1 MRRLLW
7 TLLLAVAAPAAHGD
21 DKPQDSRKEEDEE
34 SGPVR
39 LEVPAELRGKGYR
52 LRYGGDVVELD
63 APAVSAPDGGD
74 YNTFQLVDRDGRI
87 LDSDDGYLED
97 DAIAGMRPNHYR
109 VGLHVGSSSS
119 ASSELEDLF
128 LDGHLSETSLD
139 FTWLPGAFGL
149 SVSYAGLNALE
160 EVDPSVTSSYSEL
173 QWRVGAVYE
182 LVPFRDAA
190 SHARSLHLDLTLA
203 ALHAQSS
210 INIGDGAVDIRDES
224 SGNGLYA
231 GADLMFPIF
240 DFWLNLRA
248 YLSRSKLEFTKLG
261 HKSEALRSGLLLG
274 GFYAF

>member
-7 TLLLAVAAPAAHGD
+7 TLLLAVAAKAAHGD
-21 DKPQDSRKEEDEE
+21 DKLQDSRKEEDEE

-39 LEVPAELRGKGYR
+39 LKVPAELRGKGYR

-63 APAVSAPDGGD
+63 APEVSAPDGGD
-74 YNTFQLVDRDGRI
+74 YNTFQLVDGDGRI

-97 DAIAGMRPNHYR
+97 DAITGMGPNHYR
-109 VGLHVGSSSS
+109 VGLHVGSSNVESNRF
-119 ASSELEDLF
+119 EDLF
-128 LDGHLSETSLD
+128 QDGHLSETSLD

-149 SVSYAGLNALE
+149 SVSYAGLHSLE
-160 EVDPSVTSSYSEL
+160 EVAPSVTSDYSEL

-182 LVPFRDAA
+182 LVPFRYAA
-190 SHARSLHLDLTLA
+190 GYASWLHLDLTLA
-203 ALHAQSS
+203 ALYARSS

-224 SGNGLYA
+224 SGNGFYV

-240 DFWLNLRA
+240 DFWLDLRA
-248 YLSRSKLEFTKLG
+248 YLSRSKVEFEKLS